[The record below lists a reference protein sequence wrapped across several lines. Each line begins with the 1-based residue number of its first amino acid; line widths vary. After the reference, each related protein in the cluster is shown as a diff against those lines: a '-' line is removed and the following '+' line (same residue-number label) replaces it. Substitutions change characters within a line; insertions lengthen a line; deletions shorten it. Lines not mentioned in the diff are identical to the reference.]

1 MTNDAGE
8 KKHKELDPI
17 DLARMQRGWEPG
29 ERATRLQRTRGYTI
43 AIAVVIIVLLLFLLF
58 L

>member
-1 MTNDAGE
+1 MPNDTNE
-8 KKHKELDPI
+8 KEHKGLDPI